1 MITYI
6 IIKLQSGEQ
15 VMATLEEDG
24 NDYIDVSFP
33 MIINATPIQ
42 DGHRIHEHITAK
54 PLCQF
59 SSDKYFRL
67 PKSGILFYKELHE
80 MIIPHYTK
88 IVNAYEDTVLVKPQK
103 PQKELEWDEPEEMT
117 VEEIRKRIDMLSD
130 LFGEKKREEPEEEEF
145 KFLVDGNDTIH

>member
-1 MITYI
+1 MITYV

-15 VMATLEEDG
+15 VMAALEEDST
-24 NDYIDVSFP
+24 DYIDVSFP
-33 MIINATPIQ
+33 MVISATPVT
-42 DGHRIHEHITAK
+42 DGERIHEHITAK

-59 SSDKYFRL
+59 SADRHFRL

-88 IVNAYEDTVLVKPQK
+88 IVNSYEDTVLVKPQK
-103 PQKELEWDEPEEMT
+103 PQKELNWDEPEKMS

-130 LFGEKKREEPEEEEF
+130 IFGGDETEEAQEEQRVYIE
-145 KFLVDGNDTIH
+145 GNETVH